1 MPLTKIQVAT
11 AAEDLV
17 RAITEKEE
25 FVKSRLGPQIYGY
38 LQSIMA
44 RVPRECGEAMS
55 TYLLVPFQ
63 RWATDLDIS
72 RYKILKSY
80 ELSQQTEDDIL
91 LKGLGSH
98 LQIVGSGEELVGI
111 AKQKV
116 REFVKDL
123 SVACKH
129 IFPYIRTLLT
139 PGGKDMVQYIIRAY
153 VIGTLQKFIDPHQ
166 IPEPEGYEGYED
178 ESEGS
183 GVPNMKLLYKA
194 LGQALTKYAIGS
206 RIPSEEEIRIGLSQ
220 RAEKE
225 KQVKMGKFEHMTREE
240 RRVELVLKGLGMG
253 EWAVGGSKAI
263 RQYDEDRYEAERA
276 ERAAAG
282 IVDYPG
288 QGQGQGQD
296 TGVVDMF
303 GTDFG
308 AEYDAAGERGDGGYD
323 HDQMAEDDY

>member
-1 MPLTKIQVAT
+1 
-11 AAEDLV
+11 
-17 RAITEKEE
+17 
-25 FVKSRLGPQIYGY
+25 
-38 LQSIMA
+38 
-44 RVPRECGEAMS
+44 
-55 TYLLVPFQ
+55 
-63 RWATDLDIS
+63 
-72 RYKILKSY
+72 
-80 ELSQQTEDDIL
+80 
-91 LKGLGSH
+91 
-98 LQIVGSGEELVGI
+98 
-111 AKQKV
+111 
-116 REFVKDL
+116 
-123 SVACKH
+123 
-129 IFPYIRTLLT
+129 
-139 PGGKDMVQYIIRAY
+139 MVQYIIRAY

-166 IPEPEGYEGYED
+166 IPEIDSETE
-178 ESEGS
+178 EGS

-194 LGQALTKYAIGS
+194 LGQALTKYAVGS

>member
-1 MPLTKIQVAT
+1 
-11 AAEDLV
+11 
-17 RAITEKEE
+17 
-25 FVKSRLGPQIYGY
+25 
-38 LQSIMA
+38 
-44 RVPRECGEAMS
+44 
-55 TYLLVPFQ
+55 
-63 RWATDLDIS
+63 
-72 RYKILKSY
+72 
-80 ELSQQTEDDIL
+80 
-91 LKGLGSH
+91 
-98 LQIVGSGEELVGI
+98 
-111 AKQKV
+111 
-116 REFVKDL
+116 
-123 SVACKH
+123 
-129 IFPYIRTLLT
+129 
-139 PGGKDMVQYIIRAY
+139 MVQYMIRAY

-166 IPEPEGYEGYED
+166 IPESDGSEQEG
-178 ESEGS
+178 GS
-183 GVPNMKLLYKA
+183 VPNMKLLYKA
-194 LGQALTKYAIGS
+194 LGQSLTKYAVGS

-225 KQVKMGKFEHMTREE
+225 KQVKMSKFEHMTREE

-288 QGQGQGQD
+288 QQGQD
-296 TGVVDMF
+296 TAVVDMF